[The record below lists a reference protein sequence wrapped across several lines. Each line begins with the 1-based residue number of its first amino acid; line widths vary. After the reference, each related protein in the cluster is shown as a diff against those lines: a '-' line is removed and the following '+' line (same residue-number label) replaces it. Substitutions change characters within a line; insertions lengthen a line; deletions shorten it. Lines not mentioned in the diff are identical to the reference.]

1 MKDLY
6 LIGAGGH
13 CASCIDV
20 IRATGVFNIRGIFDL
35 AEKVGSTLN
44 GVPIIGTDAD
54 LPKYINKE
62 TFFLITVGQIKTPQ
76 LRKKIFQ
83 QLVNLGAQLATV
95 ISPRAY
101 VSASAS
107 IGEGT
112 IVLHDALVNA
122 NAIIGVNCIVNTKS
136 LIEHD
141 SVVGSHCHVSTAAVI
156 NGGCNVQE
164 GSFIGSNAV
173 LKEGLKVAAN
183 SVLSAGVFHK
193 VSYE

>member
-83 QLVNLGAQLATV
+83 QLVDLGAQLATV

>member
-54 LPKYINKE
+54 LPKYINKKA
-62 TFFLITVGQIKTPQ
+62 FFLITVGQIKTPQ

-83 QLVNLGAQLATV
+83 QLVDLGAQLATV